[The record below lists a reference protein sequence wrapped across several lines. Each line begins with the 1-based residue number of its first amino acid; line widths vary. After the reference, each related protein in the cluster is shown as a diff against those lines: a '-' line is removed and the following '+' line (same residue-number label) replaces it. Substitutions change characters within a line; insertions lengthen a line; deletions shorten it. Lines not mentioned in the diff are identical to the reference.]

1 MKAAVYHGN
10 GQPLVI
16 EEAEIDDPGPREVV
30 VRTVASGVCHSDVH
44 HVDRADNVDIPRVLG
59 HEPAGIVE
67 KVGELVTYVQPGDH
81 VVACLSAFC
90 GNCEQCLT
98 GHPNRC
104 AWERTMRAPDEP
116 PRLRLNGER
125 LNTLANIGSFAEKM
139 LLHEN
144 AVVRIDADMPMD
156 RAALLGCGVITGA
169 GAAMRTARVEPGSTV
184 AVFGA
189 GGVGLSAIQGAQIAG
204 ARQIIAVD
212 IRENKLAMAQGVRR
226 DAHRRRLQRGPG
238 GGREGHG
245 LVRGRGGLLVRGHR
259 AGQGAGA
266 GRARPASRRHRDPHR
281 HRGRGRSCSRCTRAS
296 SWASGSCKAPPWGSN
311 RFRIEI
317 PQYIDLYRQGR
328 LTLDEMIH
336 TALPA
341 AGGERRLRRRAERG
355 GRSLSA
361 DVRLAPL
368 GAEHPLPPA
377 PLDPDIAPLLG
388 VRRRLRQARSR
399 PSPITLRV
407 EDGGASRMAAHYQW
421 QVTVSDELHTVAA
434 EFRRTTGGGRVTLDG
449 RAVADWGW
457 RWLALPT
464 VTFEI
469 GTARANLRPKGP
481 VVLVPLRTLR

>member
-212 IRENKLAMAQGVRR
+212 IRENKLAMAKEFGATHTVDASSGDPVEAVKATAWSEGGVDYSFEAIGLAKVLEQAVRVLR
-226 DAHRRRLQRGPG
+226 PG
-238 GGREGHG
+238 GTATLIGIVAEDD
-245 LVRGRGGLLVRGHR
+245 LLTVHPRIFMGER
-259 AGQGAGA
+259 KLQ
-266 GRARPASRRHRDPHR
+266 
-281 HRGRGRSCSRCTRAS
+281 S
-296 SWASGSCKAPPWGSN
+296 STMGSN

-328 LTLDEMIH
+328 LKLDEMI
-336 TALPA
+336 TRRYRLPEVNDA
-341 AGGERRLRRRAERG
+341 FGAVLNGE
-355 GRSLSA
+355 
-361 DVRLAPL
+361 V
-368 GAEHPLPPA
+368 
-377 PLDPDIAPLLG
+377 
-388 VRRRLRQARSR
+388 ARS
-399 PSPITLRV
+399 
-407 EDGGASRMAAHYQW
+407 
-421 QVTVSDELHTVAA
+421 
-434 EFRRTTGGGRVTLDG
+434 
-449 RAVADWGW
+449 
-457 RWLALPT
+457 
-464 VTFEI
+464 
-469 GTARANLRPKGP
+469 
-481 VVLVPLRTLR
+481 VLMFD